1 MGSRRLDLKALSAE
15 PATFLMITALLCVGL
30 GASLEGLPAVI
41 ILHLNVPPGCETAQH
56 RPHSFSIVVI
66 AATSIGLF
74 PPPIGIGPSAS
85 RGIAGIGL
93 DRVLQLPYNA
103 LLCLGLLMLLLPRG
117 LCAFSRSMRRGG
129 AGTWWH
135 RACCWLLR
143 AAQINPR

>member
-1 MGSRRLDLKALSAE
+1 
-15 PATFLMITALLCVGL
+15 MITALLFIGL

-56 RPHSFSIVVI
+56 RPHSFSMI

-85 RGIAGIGL
+85 CGIAEIGL

-103 LLCLGLLMLLLPRG
+103 LLCLGLLTLILPRG
-117 LCAFSRSMRRGG
+117 LCAFS
-129 AGTWWH
+129 
-135 RACCWLLR
+135 
-143 AAQINPR
+143 